1 MRIVTSMLATLL
13 LGLSASHSSTV
24 MADTVLYHNFTGYTL
39 SGEPGNNAELKQFE
53 ALLVIDGKV
62 SAIGSVASIQQQ
74 VPREI
79 DRKVDLAGKTLLP
92 GIIDAHGHMLG
103 LGENLMQ
110 ADVRD
115 ATSEADAV
123 QRVADFYRDQ
133 TVEWAIGR
141 GWNQENWDVRAFP
154 SRQSLDEFFADQPV
168 WLTRVDGHAGWANS
182 KALEL
187 AGITAETVSPEGGEI
202 IRDDS
207 GEPTGV
213 LIDNAMALV
222 ESKLPAKDASYIEK
236 ALKTAFAH
244 LVTEGITGVHDAGV
258 DAANLEVYQQLAAA
272 GEMPVRVY
280 AMLSATEPKLPELLA
295 NGPIT
300 TADDSLTVRSV
311 KIYTDGALGSR
322 GAALIEPYSDA
333 AHTRGLLVTQPE
345 VLEQLFNLVIPHG
358 FQINIHAIGDRANR
372 IALDKFASAYETI
385 GGRNLRHRVE
395 HAQVV
400 HPDDIPRFKELD
412 IIASMQPTHA
422 TSDKNMAEDRL
433 GKERMRGA
441 YAWQTFLA
449 QDTIV
454 AAGSDFPVELS
465 NPFFGVHAAVTRQDR
480 DNAPQ
485 GGWYAHEAMTLEQA
499 LRTFTLDAAYAS
511 GQEQQLGSIE
521 PGKWADFIVLD
532 QDPFAVS
539 SDKLWRANVLATYVA
554 GEQVYEQTTNETQ
567 E

>member
-110 ADVRD
+110 ADVRN
-115 ATSEADAV
+115 ATSEVDAV

-244 LVTEGITGVHDAGV
+244 LVT
-258 DAANLEVYQQLAAA
+258 
-272 GEMPVRVY
+272 
-280 AMLSATEPKLPELLA
+280 
-295 NGPIT
+295 
-300 TADDSLTVRSV
+300 
-311 KIYTDGALGSR
+311 
-322 GAALIEPYSDA
+322 
-333 AHTRGLLVTQPE
+333 
-345 VLEQLFNLVIPHG
+345 
-358 FQINIHAIGDRANR
+358 
-372 IALDKFASAYETI
+372 
-385 GGRNLRHRVE
+385 
-395 HAQVV
+395 
-400 HPDDIPRFKELD
+400 
-412 IIASMQPTHA
+412 
-422 TSDKNMAEDRL
+422 
-433 GKERMRGA
+433 
-441 YAWQTFLA
+441 
-449 QDTIV
+449 
-454 AAGSDFPVELS
+454 
-465 NPFFGVHAAVTRQDR
+465 
-480 DNAPQ
+480 
-485 GGWYAHEAMTLEQA
+485 
-499 LRTFTLDAAYAS
+499 
-511 GQEQQLGSIE
+511 
-521 PGKWADFIVLD
+521 
-532 QDPFAVS
+532 
-539 SDKLWRANVLATYVA
+539 
-554 GEQVYEQTTNETQ
+554 
-567 E
+567 